1 MILSFIV
8 SFVDLN
14 DDRFHSVRLLVRD
27 RANADK
33 FLYFFAHRTNKGLL
47 KR

>member
-14 DDRFHSVRLLVRD
+14 DDRFHSVRLLLV